1 MTAKYTYWD
10 TLAVSHVQQIYLL
23 RNNLSKCSKFKT
35 LYSAYTGLKLNIHKK
50 TIIKTEM
57 LHYKI
62 VDKQQSR
69 HTCNP

>member
-10 TLAVSHVQQIYLL
+10 ALAVPHVQQIYLL
-23 RNNLSKCSKFKT
+23 RNNLSNCSKFKT
-35 LYSAYTGLKLNIHKK
+35 LYSVWSE
-50 TIIKTEM
+50 IKYLQKAIRKMEM

-69 HTCNP
+69 HICNP